1 MRAAKTHFR
10 QRISYVD
17 KLVDNIGKTWG
28 NPSRAAQKAR
38 RAPAEKIQRRILII
52 LMIFSLVSTY
62 FNGIF
67 AGFNRRKNNSPH
79 CG

>member
-17 KLVDNIGKTWG
+17 KLVDNIGKT
-28 NPSRAAQKAR
+28 AAQKAR